1 MTVKRIVTNVAASSV
16 TEVRQFYADLFD
28 LTVVMDQGWIA
39 TLATGDQVPV
49 QISIASKGG
58 SGAPVPDMTI
68 EVDDL
73 DTLHA
78 RAQEFGHEIPYPL
91 TLEPWGVRRFFL
103 RDPTGKLINVMSHDT
118 DGKG

>member
-1 MTVKRIVTNVAASSV
+1 MTVKRIVTNVAAASV
-16 TEVRQFYADLFD
+16 AEVRQFYAELFGLDL
-28 LTVVMDQGWIA
+28 VMDQGWIA
-39 TLATGDQVPV
+39 TLATGDQAPV
-49 QISIASKGG
+49 QISIASEGG

-73 DTLHA
+73 DALHA
-78 RAQEFGHEIPYPL
+78 RTRDLGHVIPYPL

-103 RDPTGKLINVMSHDT
+103 RDPTGKLINVMSHET